1 MLLVITGPSGTGK
14 TTLIRRLLRR
24 CRDLTFSVSH
34 TTRSPRPGEVEGK
47 DYYFV
52 SEAEFLRLLKKKTFV
67 EWAVVHGYYYGTSKE
82 EFKKSQKQ
90 DLVMDID
97 VQGARQV
104 KKLTAE
110 NGYQAV
116 FVFIL
121 PPNRKVLEERLLQR
135 GDLSPE
141 DLRRRVK
148 RAREEIKSW
157 NNFEYLIVNHNL
169 EEALAELKA
178 IVVAERCRSDNK
190 RKKVQP
196 IIKSFR

>member
-24 CRDLTFSVSH
+24 CRDLAFSVSH
-34 TTRSPRPGEVEGK
+34 TTRPPRPGEVEGK

-110 NGYQAV
+110 NGSQAV

-135 GDLSPE
+135 GDLSPQ

-190 RKKVQP
+190 RKKLQP
-196 IIKSFR
+196 IINSFR

>member
-24 CRDLTFSVSH
+24 CRDLEFSVSH
-34 TTRSPRPGEVEGK
+34 TTRPPRPGEVEGR

-52 SEAEFLRLLKKKTFV
+52 SEAEFLRLLKKKSFV

>member
-24 CRDLTFSVSH
+24 CRDLAFSVSH
-34 TTRSPRPGEVEGK
+34 TTRPPRPGEVEGK

-110 NGYQAV
+110 NGSQAV

-135 GDLSPE
+135 GDLSPQ

-157 NNFEYLIVNHNL
+157 YNFEYLIVNHNL

-196 IIKSFR
+196 IINSFR

>member
-1 MLLVITGPSGTGK
+1 MA
-14 TTLIRRLLRR
+14 
-24 CRDLTFSVSH
+24 FSVSH
-34 TTRSPRPGEVEGK
+34 TTRPPRPGEVEGK

-52 SEAEFLRLLKKKTFV
+52 SEAEFLRLLKKKSFV

-97 VQGARQV
+97 VQGAKQV

-157 NNFEYLIVNHNL
+157 NNFEYLIINHNL

-196 IIKSFR
+196 IIKSFS